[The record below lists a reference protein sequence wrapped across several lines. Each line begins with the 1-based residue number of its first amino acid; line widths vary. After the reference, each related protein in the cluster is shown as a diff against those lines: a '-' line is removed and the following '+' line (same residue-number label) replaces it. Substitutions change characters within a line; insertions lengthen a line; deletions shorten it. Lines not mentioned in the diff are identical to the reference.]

1 MVVPYSEG
9 VYIVSSRKKPGQMIN
24 KDFYIEVINQDQF
37 ANINS
42 EFSLSPSFCSWI
54 LEIVILFLLRFGL

>member
-24 KDFYIEVINQDQF
+24 KEFYIEVINQGQF

-42 EFSLSPSFCSWI
+42 EFSLSPSSVLGF
-54 LEIVILFLLRFGL
+54 